1 MFCPDCQ
8 NFLVITD
15 LIEETEKKLAEN
27 NGSVI
32 ISSDYDIESI
42 EETTNTTKNNKNSKK
57 MNDDEINVF
66 DKSYYYCNNCG
77 YTNTIKNNTIIYNKK
92 TNQIDNE
99 IIKKNYL
106 NYKHDNTLPT
116 TKNYNCINKKCETHN
131 KPEIKNAIFY
141 RNSLNNYTLIYVC
154 SICDSFWKN

>member
-15 LIEETEKKLAEN
+15 LIEETEKKLADN
-27 NGSVI
+27 NISTI
-32 ISSDYDIESI
+32 ISSDYDLES
-42 EETTNTTKNNKNSKK
+42 EEAINTTKNNKNQKK
-57 MNDDEINVF
+57 INDDEINVF

-77 YTNTIKNNTIIYNKK
+77 YTDTIKNNTIIYNKK

-106 NYKHDNTLPT
+106 NYKYDNTLPT
-116 TKNYNCINKKCETHN
+116 TKNYNCINEKCKTHKN
-131 KPEIKNAIFY
+131 PEIKNAVFY
-141 RNSLNNYTLIYVC
+141 RNSLVNYNLIYVC
-154 SICDSFWKN
+154 SVCDSFWKN